1 MLESRYTFELK
12 PSELYFTINGIPKI
26 RNRGLKGIVTPL
38 SQTTDLLLAQYKALV
53 ISTFNKKVTYDTLI
67 QGNLELYK
75 GTRFENEVLNSK
87 SLKDL
92 SLLLKQSYESQIAYK
107 KQHVRLV
114 NKKLYF
120 TFKWSSIVLAVA
132 LFALLSYS
140 IYVNY
145 AVVKRQHT
153 ILKGYESYITKNYTQ
168 VLNQFSKL
176 DGKKLSKSDLYLYA
190 RSYIQTNQQDLD
202 KDKKENLLN
211 NITENTN
218 KDYLLYWYELGHGH
232 LDQALNIAT
241 YIDDNDLTKLALIN
255 KITNI
260 KKNPK
265 LNEQKRAEQSKK
277 YNEKLQNIIDKEK
290 GIKEEQE
297 KSRKDKEEKQNKKQK
312 QQEENEK
319 KQKKQELEDKKKK
332 REAERK

>member
-1 MLESRYTFELK
+1 M
-12 PSELYFTINGIPKI
+12 
-26 RNRGLKGIVTPL
+26 
-38 SQTTDLLLAQYKALV
+38 
-53 ISTFNKKVTYDTLI
+53 
-67 QGNLELYK
+67 
-75 GTRFENEVLNSK
+75 
-87 SLKDL
+87 
-92 SLLLKQSYESQIAYK
+92 
-107 KQHVRLV
+107 
-114 NKKLYF
+114 
-120 TFKWSSIVLAVA
+120 
-132 LFALLSYS
+132 
-140 IYVNY
+140 
-145 AVVKRQHT
+145 
-153 ILKGYESYITKNYTQ
+153 
-168 VLNQFSKL
+168 
-176 DGKKLSKSDLYLYA
+176 
-190 RSYIQTNQQDLD
+190 
-202 KDKKENLLN
+202 LN

-290 GIKEEQE
+290 GVKEEQE